1 VWGLALAQLWK
12 TPIDAFGR
20 AKHDSLVSDTH
31 APAQRSTYDEGTKF
45 MRDLLDIM
53 WQRHTCRATF
63 DPQREIRESDMQCIL
78 DAARWAPTAHN
89 MQNFEIIA
97 VDDKQSLAAI
107 SAIQLPPAETF
118 IIENY
123 HQLSL
128 SEAESLRSKT
138 GLLASMLPESW
149 QEAESAQDDGASV
162 RYVGR
167 TIQKCPLLLVVLTD
181 SRLRAP
187 VSEGDSL
194 GLMSLGCVMQN
205 LWLMTESLGISMQ
218 VLSAFSVNT
227 VEIEVQ
233 RILAIPEHMKI
244 AFAARL
250 GYPVTASERYL
261 RVRRKIQDF
270 THRNRYSV
278 REPNVA
284 DGVA

>member
-1 VWGLALAQLWK
+1 
-12 TPIDAFGR
+12 
-20 AKHDSLVSDTH
+20 
-31 APAQRSTYDEGTKF
+31 
-45 MRDLLDIM
+45 M
-53 WQRHTCRATF
+53 WQRHTCRAAF
-63 DPQREIRESDMQCIL
+63 DPQRAIRESDMQRIL

-89 MQNFEIIA
+89 MQNFQIIA
-97 VDDKQSLAAI
+97 VDDKHCLAAI

-118 IIENY
+118 IGESY

-128 SEAESLRSKT
+128 SEAETLQSKT
-138 GLLASMLPESW
+138 GLSASMFPESW
-149 QEAESAQDDGASV
+149 QEAEAPEDGSASV

-167 TIQKCPLLLVVLTD
+167 TIQMCPLLLVVVTD

-227 VEIEVQ
+227 VEIQVQ
-233 RILAIPEHMKI
+233 RILAIPKHMKI

-250 GYPVTASERYL
+250 GYPVTVPEGYL

-278 REPNVA
+278 REHHVA
-284 DGVA
+284 GGVA

>member
-1 VWGLALAQLWK
+1 M
-12 TPIDAFGR
+12 
-20 AKHDSLVSDTH
+20 HD
-31 APAQRSTYDEGTKF
+31 PRMK
-45 MRDLLDIM
+45 DLLDIM
-53 WQRHTCRATF
+53 WQRHTCRTAF
-63 DPQREIRESDMQCIL
+63 DPQREIREPDVQRIL

-97 VDDKQSLAAI
+97 VDDKQCLAAI

-118 IIENY
+118 IGENY

-128 SEAESLRSKT
+128 SQAESLRSKT
-138 GLLASMLPESW
+138 GLSASMLPESW
-149 QEAESAQDDGASV
+149 QEAEAAQDDGASV

-167 TIQKCPLLLVVLTD
+167 TIQKCPLLLVVVTD

-218 VLSAFSVNT
+218 VLSAFSVNA
-227 VEIEVQ
+227 VENQVQ
-233 RILAIPEHMKI
+233 RILAIPSHMKI

-250 GYPVTASERYL
+250 GYPVTASESYL

-278 REPNVA
+278 REHDVE
-284 DGVA
+284 DGIA

>member
-1 VWGLALAQLWK
+1 
-12 TPIDAFGR
+12 
-20 AKHDSLVSDTH
+20 
-31 APAQRSTYDEGTKF
+31 

-53 WQRHTCRATF
+53 WQRHTCRAAF
-63 DPQREIRESDMQCIL
+63 DPQRKILEPDIQCIL

-97 VDDKQSLAAI
+97 VDDRQCLAAI

-123 HQLSL
+123 HRLSL
-128 SEAESLRSKT
+128 SEAETLRSKT
-138 GLLASMLPESW
+138 GLSASMLPESW
-149 QEAESAQDDGASV
+149 QEAETAQDDGDSV

-167 TIQKCPLLLVVLTD
+167 TIPKCPLLLVVVTD
-181 SRLRAP
+181 RRLSTP
-187 VSEGDSL
+187 VSEGDAL

-218 VLSAFSVNT
+218 VLSAFSVDT
-227 VEIEVQ
+227 VEIQVQ
-233 RILAIPEHMKI
+233 RILAIPKHMKI

-250 GYPVTASERYL
+250 GYPVATSESYM

-278 REPNVA
+278 REHHVA
-284 DGVA
+284 GGVG

>member
-1 VWGLALAQLWK
+1 
-12 TPIDAFGR
+12 
-20 AKHDSLVSDTH
+20 
-31 APAQRSTYDEGTKF
+31 

-53 WQRHTCRATF
+53 WQRHTCRTAF
-63 DPQREIRESDMQCIL
+63 DPQREIRETDVQRIL

-89 MQNFEIIA
+89 LQNFEIIA
-97 VDDKQSLAAI
+97 VDDKHCLAAI
-107 SAIQLPPAETF
+107 SAIPLPPAETF
-118 IIENY
+118 IREDY

-128 SEAESLRSKT
+128 SEAELLRSKT
-138 GLLASMLPESW
+138 GLSASMLPESW
-149 QEAESAQDDGASV
+149 QDAEMEQDGASV

-167 TIQKCPLLLVVLTD
+167 TIQKCPLMLVVVTD
-181 SRLRAP
+181 SRLSAP

-218 VLSAFSVNT
+218 VLSAFSVDA
-227 VEIEVQ
+227 VENQVQ
-233 RILAIPEHMKI
+233 RILAIPKHMKI
-244 AFAARL
+244 AFAARV
-250 GYPVTASERYL
+250 GYPVTASESYL

-278 REPNVA
+278 RKHSVG